1 MASNR
6 YDSSDVVKNN
16 HKMYKKY
23 LEETRGLSR
32 GIAQLKTQSFRYP
45 TVREISTLSLTTHI
59 WKVGDRYSK
68 LAHEHY
74 ADVEMWWVIA
84 MFNRSPT
91 EAFLKKGD
99 LIYIPKPLERV
110 IELFTIDEKIV

>member
-1 MASNR
+1 MASER
-6 YDSSDVVKNN
+6 YNSDDIVKNN
-16 HKMYKKY
+16 NPRYRRY
-23 LEETRGLSR
+23 LEETRGLKR
-32 GIAQLKTQSFRYP
+32 GITQYRTQIFRFP
-45 TVREISTLSLTTHI
+45 TKEEISTLSLERHI

-110 IELFTIDEKIV
+110 LEFFIDEENNY

>member
-1 MASNR
+1 MASDR
-6 YDSSDVVKNN
+6 YNQDDIVKNKN
-16 HKMYKKY
+16 GMYKKY
-23 LEETRGLSR
+23 LHDTRGLGN
-32 GIAQLKTQSFRYP
+32 GILQYKTQVFRFP
-45 TVREISTLSLTTHI
+45 TVEEISTLLLEPHI

-74 ADVEMWWVIA
+74 NDVEMWWVIA

-91 EAFLKKGD
+91 EAFLRKGD

-110 IELFTIDEKIV
+110 IDLYVNEDNNY